1 MPFWFFLIM
10 NIATFLLTELLR
22 PKPNIEDAKP
32 AGLGDFQVPTATEGR
47 VVPLIWGRVK
57 MAGPNVVWYGDL
69 IADPITE
76 KIKTGLFSKET
87 VTTGFRYSIGL
98 QMALCRGP
106 LDLLINIRNDGS
118 FCWGEE
124 APSAD
129 ANLVPTDAGALY
141 FIDEPSFFGGEESGG
156 GGGLVGGGRIYPGT
170 ETQVVS
176 AYLAQFQIPTPF
188 YRGTCFITFERGE
201 IGLGPTLR
209 PFEFE
214 IQRIP
219 DGLDLATLQPG
230 DEEIDLGCNPM
241 NVIFEIITNTEW
253 GLARDSGLIDLVNFR
268 AQAAI
273 LKTEGQGFAWIMDRI
288 QDVLEVIKLVEQQV
302 DGVLTLD
309 PVTGLFSFTLIRFDY
324 TPGTLPLLDETN
336 VLKVTRFQRPAWA
349 ETQNQISVE
358 YTDRRKNYTT
368 SFGLAQDQG
377 NQDIVQAINSSKIR
391 SPGVKNPTLANAI
404 AWRELR
410 ALSTPLV
417 TMKIV
422 TDRSQ
427 FAVQPGDVLEFS
439 WARFGITRL
448 PVRVTRSD
456 RGKILDNEITL
467 DVAQDVFAFAP
478 GSFSDPI
485 DTGWIPVSSEAKVSL
500 RERLWEVPF
509 QLSLDNERHL
519 GVLCSRDGGL
529 HIQFDVF
536 ADRTGGSDFLFEGTE
551 LDFTPS
557 ALITAPI
564 SRDKGDVTPFVQDL
578 EIDGINDV
586 TFAELTDAG
595 DTTIDPNNPAN
606 VILIDEE
613 LIFFETVLDL
623 GGGLVRLEECHF
635 GLFDTVPADHL
646 DNAAVFFIGFGVG
659 LLQREGALPSPP
671 GPIAVKILPTTVRN
685 TLDIASA
692 SALAT
697 TVGQRILNPIPP
709 GDPML
714 NGNRFHD
721 LDGWTRAV
729 GTLNFTWNTRNRVT
743 QDFDTLQD
751 DPDLNQPGNV
761 GARIIVRRVDTSV
774 AVVDFDNIFSDQ
786 FVTTD
791 FLPQSSP
798 GIPDELDFTAEI
810 VNRTVAGNQGQVAIT
825 REFKVFGFG
834 IDFGADFGGE
844 APNIG
849 IVLSQGAP
857 PFTPEPIPGSGQ
869 DRIWTIDFLGVIDS
883 GESRRLL
890 FDITDTLNTQTLGG
904 VNIFLDA
911 AGEPT
916 LEDWAEATRVFLEES
931 FAFPAEPMPFTVTRE
946 GTQVI
951 VTTRFG
957 DLNLRQQPAAPIQ
970 TPLNTFPRTYEVQA
984 AAPASTPVQQVAY
997 LDWFGPADVLS
1008 QGVSALLEDVLSPTN
1023 SPAFA
1028 VSSPTRQNIT
1038 TLSITPLTYEA
1049 QQELGVTVASETFGV
1064 VPDGL
1069 SDARDQDLQEFY
1081 DKIRSSS
1088 MAQWFTTIEGPL
1100 AIRGGLDRPM
1110 ARAAIVLQTKDNF
1123 RLRTLQF
1130 STTWE
1135 YTAGG
1140 PAADFNGPVQ
1150 SGFKLLPKEGSPA
1163 EAGSTSGL
1171 IQVLSLSV
1179 FNTSNAFPD
1188 DGTLELSYTLD
1199 GTVFSE
1205 PVGTAPGS
1213 GATNYGLA
1221 FSALLDQIDADPRF
1235 DVVNRTED
1243 PSSTSFAAQVLAVT
1257 PNSPFEHFADV
1268 GKGLRIEFRDISP

>member
-69 IADPITE
+69 IAEPITE
-76 KIKTGLFSKET
+76 KVKTGLFSSER
-87 VTTGFRYSIGL
+87 VTTGFVYFIGL

-106 LDLLINIRNDGS
+106 VDLLINIRNDDS

-129 ANLVPTDAGALY
+129 ANLVPIDAGAVY
-141 FIDEPSFFGGEESGG
+141 FIDEPKFFGGDESGG
-156 GGGLVGGGRIYPGT
+156 GGGLVGGGRIFPGT
-170 ETQVVS
+170 ESQLIS
-176 AYLAQFQIPTPF
+176 AYLATFQIPTPF
-188 YRGTCFITFERGE
+188 YRGTCYITWERGE
-201 IGLGPTLR
+201 IGLGPQLR
-209 PFEFE
+209 RFEFE
-214 IQRIP
+214 VQRIP

-230 DEEIDLGCNPM
+230 DEEIDLGANPM
-241 NVIFEIITNTEW
+241 NVIFEILTNTEW
-253 GLARDSGLIDLVNFR
+253 GLARPSALIDLVNFR
-268 AQAAI
+268 AQAAT
-273 LKTEGQGFAWIMDRI
+273 LKTEGQGFAWVMDRI
-288 QDVLEVIKLVEQQV
+288 QDILEVVKLVEQQV

-309 PVTGLFSFTLIRFDY
+309 PVTGFFSFKLIRFDY
-324 TPGTLPLLDETN
+324 TPGALPLLDETN
-336 VLKVTRFQRPAWA
+336 ILKVTRFQRPAWA

-410 ALSTPLV
+410 ALSTPIAA
-417 TMKIV
+417 MKIV

-427 FAVQPGDVLEFS
+427 HAVEPGDVLEFS

-485 DTGWIPVSSEAKVSL
+485 DTGWIPISSEAKVSF
-500 RERLWEVPF
+500 RERLWEVPW

-529 HIQFDVF
+529 HISFDVF
-536 ADRTGGSDFLFEGTE
+536 ADATGGTNFVFRGTE
-551 LDFTPS
+551 LDFTPT
-557 ALITAPI
+557 AQITAAI
-564 SRDKGDVTPFVQDL
+564 SRDKGDVEPFTQDI
-578 EIDGINDV
+578 EIDVLNDII
-586 TFAELTDAG
+586 FAELSAAG
-595 DTTIDPNNPAN
+595 SITIDPNNPAN
-606 VILIDEE
+606 IFLIDEE
-613 LIFFETVLDL
+613 IFFFETVADL
-623 GGGLVRLEECHF
+623 GGGVLRLEECHA

-646 DNAAVFFIGFGVG
+646 DNAAVWFVGLGAG
-659 LLQREGALPSPP
+659 LLQRDGNLQGSSFN
-671 GPIAVKILPTTVRN
+671 VKILPTTVRN
-685 TLDIASA
+685 TLAIGDA

-697 TVGQRILNPIPP
+697 TVGNRTLNPIPP

-714 NGNRFHD
+714 NANRFHD
-721 LDGWTRAV
+721 LDGWTRTT
-729 GTLNFTWNTRNRVT
+729 GTLDFTWNTRNKT
-743 QDFDTLQD
+743 NQDFDTLQD
-751 DPDLNQPGNV
+751 DPDLDQPGDV
-761 GARIIVRRVDTSV
+761 GARIIVRRVDNSV
-774 AVVDFDNIFSDQ
+774 TVIDFDNIFSDQ
-786 FVTTD
+786 FITTN

-810 VNRTVAGNQGQVAIT
+810 VNRTTSGNQGQVAIT
-825 REFKVFGFG
+825 REFEIFGFG
-834 IDFGADFGGE
+834 IDFGGDFGGE
-844 APNIG
+844 APNNG

-857 PFTPEPIPGSGQ
+857 PFTPEPIPGSGV
-869 DRIWTIDFLGVIDS
+869 DRVWTIDFLGSIET

-904 VNIFLDA
+904 VSIFLDA

-916 LEDWAEATRVFLEES
+916 LEDWAEATREFLDTM
-931 FAFPAEPMPFTVTRE
+931 FLFPPEPMPFTVTRE

-957 DLNLRQQPAAPIQ
+957 DLNLRQQPASPIQ
-970 TPLNTFPRTYEVQA
+970 TPLNTFPGLFIRQA
-984 AAPASTPVQQVAY
+984 AAPPATPVSQVIY
-997 LDWFGPADVLS
+997 LDWFGPSGFNILV
-1008 QGVSALLEDVLSPTN
+1008 DVLSPTN
-1023 SPAFA
+1023 DPAFA
-1028 VSSPTRQNIT
+1028 VSSPLRQNIT
-1038 TLSITPLTYEA
+1038 SVGVGPLTWEA
-1049 QQELGVTVASETFGV
+1049 QQEIDPEGGNEIFGV
-1064 VPDGL
+1064 RATAPRTD
-1069 SDARDQDLQEFY
+1069 SRTQDLQEFY
-1081 DKIRSSS
+1081 DQFRNSSI
-1088 MAQWFTTIEGPL
+1088 AQFFTSIEGPL
-1100 AIRGGLDRPM
+1100 VLRGGLDRPM
-1110 ARAAIVLQTKDNF
+1110 ARAAIVMETKPNF
-1123 RLRTLQF
+1123 RATTLNF

-1163 EAGSTSGL
+1163 IAGSTIGL
-1171 IQVLSLSV
+1171 IQVLNVGV
-1179 FNTSNAFPD
+1179 FNINGATPD
-1188 DGTLELSYTLD
+1188 DGTLFLSYTLD

-1205 PVGTAPGS
+1205 AILPNPAPPS
-1213 GATNYGLA
+1213 AVNYAIA
-1221 FSALLDQIDADPRF
+1221 FSALMDAIDLDARF
-1235 DVVNRTED
+1235 EVVNRTED
-1243 PSSTSFAAQVLAVT
+1243 ITSTSFGAQIAAVT
-1257 PNSPFEHFADV
+1257 PNFAFEHFADV
-1268 GKGLRIEFRDISP
+1268 GKGLRIEFRDLSP

>member
-1 MPFWFFLIM
+1 MSFLVFLII

-69 IADPITE
+69 VADPITE
-76 KIKTGLFSKET
+76 KIKTGLFSSQV
-87 VTTGFRYSIGL
+87 VTIGFRYSIGL

-106 LDLLINIRNDGS
+106 VDLLINIRNDGS

-129 ANLVPTDAGALY
+129 ANLVPTDAGAIY

-176 AYLAQFQIPTPF
+176 AYLAQFQTPTPF

-209 PFEFE
+209 AFEFE

-230 DEEIDLGCNPM
+230 DEEIDLGANPM
-241 NVIFEIITNTEW
+241 NVIFEVLTNTEW

-273 LKTEGQGFAWIMDRI
+273 LKTEGQGFAWIMDRV
-288 QDVLEVIKLVEQQV
+288 QDLLEIIKLVEQQV
-302 DGVLTLD
+302 DGVLTED
-309 PVTGLFSFTLIRFDY
+309 PITGLFSFTLIRFDY

-349 ETQNQISVE
+349 ETVNQISIE

-391 SPGVKNPTLANAI
+391 QPGVKNPTLANAI

-410 ALSTPLV
+410 ALSTPLA
-417 TMKIV
+417 TLKIV

-427 FAVQPGDVLEFS
+427 FAVEPGDVLEFS

-485 DTGWIPVSSEAKVSL
+485 DTGWIAVSSEAKVSL

-529 HIQFDVF
+529 HIQFDIF
-536 ADRTGGSDFLFEGTE
+536 SDRIDSPNFNFEGTE

-564 SRDKGDVTPFVQDL
+564 SRDKGDITPFVQDI
-578 EIDGINDV
+578 EIDDINDV
-586 TFAELTDAG
+586 TFVALLAAAS
-595 DTTIDPNNPAN
+595 TTIDPNNPAN
-606 VILIDEE
+606 VFLIDEE
-613 LIFFETVLDL
+613 LIFFETVVNL
-623 GGGLVRLEECHF
+623 GGGLVRLETCHF
-635 GLFDTVPADHL
+635 GLFDTVPADHN
-646 DNAAVFFIGFGVG
+646 DNAALFFIGFGVG
-659 LLQREGALPSPP
+659 LLQREGPLPSPP
-671 GPIAVKILPTTVRN
+671 GAIDVKILPTTVRN
-685 TLDIASA
+685 TLAIGSA
-692 SALAT
+692 ATLST

-709 GDPML
+709 GDPFL

-721 LDGWTRAV
+721 LDGWTRIT

-743 QDFDTLQD
+743 QAFDTLQD
-751 DPDLNQPGNV
+751 DPDLSQPGNV
-761 GARIIVRRVDTSV
+761 GARIIVRRVDTT
-774 AVVDFDNIFSDQ
+774 AIVVDFDNIFSDQ
-786 FVTTD
+786 FITTD

-810 VNRTVAGNQGQVAIT
+810 VNRTVAGNQGQAVLT
-825 REFKVFGFG
+825 REFEIFGFG
-834 IDFGADFGGE
+834 IDFGGDFGGE
-844 APNIG
+844 TPNNG
-849 IVLSQGAP
+849 VVLSQGAP

-869 DRIWTIDFLGVIDS
+869 DRAWTIDFV
-883 GESRRLL
+883 GEFSTSERRRLL
-890 FDITDTLNTQTLGG
+890 FSAFDSLAFQSLETGVQLDGSIQSSLTEFAQATEAVLLAIFTD
-904 VNIFLDA
+904 
-911 AGEPT
+911 
-916 LEDWAEATRVFLEES
+916 R
-931 FAFPAEPMPFTVTRE
+931 PFTVTRD
-946 GTQVI
+946 GTQII

-957 DLNLRQQPAAPIQ
+957 DFNLRRQDSFGVTPAGRQPGIGVQQQAEGPVTPIQ
-970 TPLNTFPRTYEVQA
+970 QVVYIDFFESVDDATNPG
-984 AAPASTPVQQVAY
+984 STV
-997 LDWFGPADVLS
+997 
-1008 QGVSALLEDVLSPTN
+1008 DVLSPTTD
-1023 SPAFA
+1023 PVFA
-1028 VSSPTRQNIT
+1028 TAGLDQTIFNIRALTFEARQPLGPLGLVSVRATGTRSAVDQQYSQTFQQIYDSLLAN
-1038 TLSITPLTYEA
+1038 TLSQFYEVQGPVVLETGLTKPMNRGAILITLDENYDVEPQLFEA
-1049 QQELGVTVASETFGV
+1049 HG
-1064 VPDGL
+1064 
-1069 SDARDQDLQEFY
+1069 
-1081 DKIRSSS
+1081 I
-1088 MAQWFTTIEGPL
+1088 
-1100 AIRGGLDRPM
+1100 
-1110 ARAAIVLQTKDNF
+1110 
-1123 RLRTLQF
+1123 
-1130 STTWE
+1130 
-1135 YTAGG
+1135 GG
-1140 PAADFNGPVQ
+1140 PTFPP
-1150 SGFKLLPKEGSPA
+1150 FKLLVKEGTPSLR
-1163 EAGSTSGL
+1163 GSVSGL
-1171 IQVLSLSV
+1171 AHVINMGFDRLGSFFDVTGIRFL
-1179 FNTSNAFPD
+1179 F
-1188 DGTLELSYTLD
+1188 TLD
-1199 GTVFSE
+1199 GVVFEDTVL
-1205 PVGTAPGS
+1205 TPGGS
-1213 GATNYGLA
+1213 DEVRTVLNNILA
-1221 FSALLDQIDADPRF
+1221 AIDADPKY
-1235 DVVNRTED
+1235 DTQITTD
-1243 PSSTSFAAQVLAVT
+1243 SSTQFAFSAIRTVT
-1257 PNSPFEHFADV
+1257 NTPFEGFADA
-1268 GKGLRIEFRDISP
+1268 GFGLRIEFRDISP

>member
-1 MPFWFFLIM
+1 MPFWFFLII

-69 IADPITE
+69 VADPITE
-76 KIKTGLFSKET
+76 KVKTGLFSSER

-106 LDLLINIRNDGS
+106 VDLLINIRNDGS

-129 ANLVPTDAGALY
+129 ANLVPTDAGAIY

-209 PFEFE
+209 AFEFE
-214 IQRIP
+214 VERIP

-230 DEEIDLGCNPM
+230 DEEIDLGANPM
-241 NVIFEIITNTEW
+241 NVIFEILTNTEW
-253 GLARDSGLIDLVNFR
+253 GLARGSGLIDLVNFR

-288 QDVLEVIKLVEQQV
+288 QDVLEIVKLIEQQV
-302 DGVLTLD
+302 DGVLTED
-309 PVTGLFSFTLIRFDY
+309 SVTGLFSFTLIRFDY

-336 VLKVTRFQRPAWA
+336 ILKVTRFQRPAWA

-410 ALSTPLV
+410 ALSTPLA
-417 TMKIV
+417 TLKIV

-448 PVRVTRSD
+448 PVRVTRAD
-456 RGKILDNEITL
+456 RGKVLDNEITL
-467 DVAQDVFAFAP
+467 DVVQDVFAFSP

-485 DTGWIPVSSEAKVSL
+485 DTGWIAVESVAQPSL

-529 HIQFDVF
+529 HIQFDIF
-536 ADRTGGSDFLFEGTE
+536 ADRSGGTTFLFEGTE

-557 ALITAPI
+557 ALITAAI
-564 SRDKGDVTPFVQDL
+564 SRDKGDVTPFVQDI

-586 TFAELTDAG
+586 TVDQLTAAAS
-595 DTTIDPNNPAN
+595 TTIDPNAPTN
-606 VILIDEE
+606 VFLIDEE

-635 GLFDTVPADHL
+635 GLFDTIPTDHL
-646 DNAAVFFIGFGVG
+646 DNAAVFFIGFGAG
-659 LLQREGALPSPP
+659 LLQREGPLPDSVTS
-671 GPIAVKILPTTVRN
+671 IAVKILPTTVRN
-685 TLDIASA
+685 TLDIGSA
-692 SALAT
+692 ATLST
-697 TVGQRILNPIPP
+697 TVGQRIKNPIPP
-709 GDPML
+709 GDPFL
-714 NGNRFHD
+714 NANRFHD

-729 GTLNFTWNTRNRVT
+729 GTLNFTWNTRNRET

-751 DPDLNQPGNV
+751 DPDLSQPGDV

-774 AVVDFDNIFSDQ
+774 VVVDFDNIFSDQ
-786 FVTTD
+786 FITTD

-825 REFKVFGFG
+825 REFEIFGFG
-834 IDFGADFGGE
+834 IDFGRDFGGE
-844 APNIG
+844 APNNG
-849 IVLSQGAP
+849 IVLNAGAP
-857 PFTPEPIPGSGQ
+857 PFVPEPIPGSGQ
-869 DRIWTIDFLGVIDS
+869 DRAWTIDFFGTLAS
-883 GESRRLL
+883 GENRRYLISL
-890 FDITDTLNTQTLGG
+890 TDTLNQDSVLGF
-904 VNIFLDA
+904 NFFIPETSF
-911 AGEPT
+911 PT
-916 LEDWAEATRVFLEES
+916 LEDMAEEFRRQTQVA
-931 FAFPAEPMPFTVTRE
+931 ADFPAVPMPFTITRA
-946 GTQVI
+946 GTQVLI
-951 VTTRFG
+951 TTRFG
-957 DLNLRQQPAAPIQ
+957 DFTLRMEAAGPASGAGLTPGTMNVVQEAAPG
-970 TPLNTFPRTYEVQA
+970 
-984 AAPASTPVQQVAY
+984 STPVRQIIF
-997 LDWFGPADVLS
+997 LDWFESIDFFT
-1008 QGVSALLEDVLSPTN
+1008 DKLSPTN
-1023 SPAFA
+1023 DAAFGIASPSTPNKNRFF
-1028 VSSPTRQNIT
+1028 IT
-1038 TLSITPLTYEA
+1038 ASTFEQFQEIGGDNSGLFSISA
-1049 QQELGVTVASETFGV
+1049 IQ
-1064 VPDGL
+1064 DGL
-1069 SDARDQDLQEFY
+1069 STARDQDIQEFY
-1081 DKIRSSS
+1081 DQIRSQDATRF
-1088 MAQWFTTIEGPL
+1088 MQVIEGPL
-1100 AIRGGLDRPM
+1100 AIRGGLDFPM
-1110 ARAAIVLQTKDNF
+1110 ERTGIVIEMKDNF
-1123 RLRTLQF
+1123 EIRPQTVQSAVDGGGVAF
-1130 STTWE
+1130 N
-1135 YTAGG
+1135 AGG
-1140 PAADFNGPVQ
+1140 
-1150 SGFKLLPKEGSPA
+1150 FKFIAKEGSPGVPGLA
-1163 EAGSTSGL
+1163 TGLTHVISAGTFNNFSPPSGV
-1171 IQVLSLSV
+1171 II
-1179 FNTSNAFPD
+1179 
-1188 DGTLELSYTLD
+1188 SYTLD

-1205 PVGTAPGS
+1205 TLAATPPAGS
-1213 GATNYGLA
+1213 NTRVAWID
-1221 FSALLDQIDADPRF
+1221 LLDAVNADSRF
-1235 DVVNRTED
+1235 LAVNRVDDVDRISLFAQIT
-1243 PSSTSFAAQVLAVT
+1243 SSSF
-1257 PNSPFEHFADV
+1257 NSAFEAFADV
-1268 GKGLRIEFRDISP
+1268 GLGLRIEFRDISP

>member
-1 MPFWFFLIM
+1 MSFLVFLII

-69 IADPITE
+69 VADPITE
-76 KIKTGLFSKET
+76 KIKTGLFSSQV

-106 LDLLINIRNDGS
+106 VDLLINIRNDGS

-129 ANLVPTDAGALY
+129 ANLVPTDTGAIY

-170 ETQVVS
+170 ESQVVS
-176 AYLAQFQIPTPF
+176 AYLAQFQTPTPF

-209 PFEFE
+209 AFEFE

-230 DEEIDLGCNPM
+230 DEEIDLGANPM
-241 NVIFEIITNTEW
+241 NVIFEVITNTEW

-288 QDVLEVIKLVEQQV
+288 QDVLEIIKLVESQV
-302 DGVLTLD
+302 DGVLTEN

-349 ETQNQISVE
+349 ETVNQISVE

-391 SPGVKNPTLANAI
+391 QPGVKNPTLANAI

-410 ALSTPLV
+410 ALSTPLA
-417 TMKIV
+417 TLKIV

-427 FAVQPGDVLEFS
+427 FAVEPGDVLEFS

-485 DTGWIPVSSEAKVSL
+485 DTGWIAVSSEAKVSL
-500 RERLWEVPF
+500 RERLWEIPF
-509 QLSLDNERHL
+509 QLSLDNDRHL

-536 ADRTGGSDFLFEGTE
+536 SDRSDPGAGVTLFEGTE

-564 SRDKGDVTPFVQDL
+564 SRDKGDVTPFVQDI
-578 EIDGINDV
+578 EIDAINDV
-586 TFAELTDAG
+586 TFAELTAIAS
-595 DTTIDPNNPAN
+595 TTIDRNNPAN
-606 VILIDEE
+606 IFLIDEE
-613 LIFFETVLDL
+613 IFFFETVLDL
-623 GGGLVRLEECHF
+623 GGGTFRLEESHA

-646 DNAAVFFIGFGVG
+646 DNAALFFVGLGAG
-659 LLQREGALPSPP
+659 LLQREGALPTPP
-671 GPIAVKILPTTVRN
+671 GPIDVKILPTTVRN
-685 TLDIASA
+685 TLAIGAA
-692 SALAT
+692 AT
-697 TVGQRILNPIPP
+697 LSTAVLNRINSPIPP
-709 GDPML
+709 GDPFL

-721 LDGWTRAV
+721 LDGWTRVV
-729 GTLNFTWNTRNRVT
+729 GTLDFTWNTRNRET
-743 QDFDTLQD
+743 QDFDTKQD
-751 DPDLNQPGNV
+751 DPDVQQAGDV
-761 GARIIVRRVDTSV
+761 GARIRVRRVDTT
-774 AVVDFDNIFSDQ
+774 ALVVDFDNIFSDQ
-786 FVTTD
+786 FIRTD

-810 VNRTVAGNQGQVAIT
+810 VNRTVVGGQSQVAIT
-825 REFKVFGFG
+825 REFEVFGFG

-844 APNIG
+844 APNNG
-849 IVLSQGAP
+849 VVLNAGAP
-857 PFTPEPIPGSGQ
+857 PFVPEPIPGSGQ
-869 DRIWTIDFLGVIDS
+869 DRAWTVDFLGVVNPGEDRRYLISLTDNLNQDS
-883 GESRRLL
+883 VLGFNFFIAESS
-890 FDITDTLNTQTLGG
+890 F
-904 VNIFLDA
+904 
-911 AGEPT
+911 PT
-916 LEDWAEATRVFLEES
+916 LEDMAEEFRRQVQVA
-931 FAFPAEPMPFTVTRE
+931 ADFPPEPMPFTITRE
-946 GTQVI
+946 GTQVLI
-951 VTTRFG
+951 TTRFG
-957 DLNLRQQPAAPIQ
+957 DFTLRMQAGAVFGSGF
-970 TPLNTFPRTYEVQA
+970 TPGKSFIVQE
-984 AAPASTPVQQVAY
+984 AAPAATPIRQVIF
-997 LDWFGPADVLS
+997 LDWFE
-1008 QGVSALLEDVLSPTN
+1008 SAILPSGAIDFFNDRLSPTN
-1023 SPAFA
+1023 DPAFGLVA
-1028 VSSPTRQNIT
+1028 PNGPNKNRFFIT
-1038 TLSITPLTYEA
+1038 ASTFEQL
-1049 QQELGVTVASETFGV
+1049 QELGGDNNALFTINALQ
-1064 VPDGL
+1064 DGL
-1069 SDARDQDLQEFY
+1069 STDRAGQIPEFY
-1081 DKIRSSS
+1081 DQIRNQDATRF
-1088 MAQWFTTIEGPL
+1088 MQEIEGPL
-1100 AIRGGLDRPM
+1100 AIRGGLDFPM
-1110 ARAAIVLQTKDNF
+1110 ERTGIVIEMKDNF
-1123 RLRTLQF
+1123 EIRPQTVANAIDGRGVAF
-1130 STTWE
+1130 S
-1135 YTAGG
+1135 AGG
-1140 PAADFNGPVQ
+1140 
-1150 SGFKLLPKEGSPA
+1150 FKFIAKEGSPGVPGLTTGLTHVIN
-1163 EAGSTSGL
+1163 AGMFN
-1171 IQVLSLSV
+1171 SLSP
-1179 FNTSNAFPD
+1179 AP
-1188 DGTLELSYTLD
+1188 GTIISYTLD

-1205 PVGTAPGS
+1205 TLGALPPKGS
-1213 GATNYGLA
+1213 NTREAWIL
-1221 FSALLDQIDADPRF
+1221 LLDAVDADARF
-1235 DVVNRTED
+1235 DAINRVDDVDRTSLFAKIK
-1243 PSSTSFAAQVLAVT
+1243 SSSFNT
-1257 PNSPFEHFADV
+1257 PFEAFADV
-1268 GKGLRIEFRDISP
+1268 GLGLRIEFRDISP

>member
-1 MPFWFFLIM
+1 MPFWFFLII

-69 IADPITE
+69 VAEPITE
-76 KIKTGLFSKET
+76 KIKTGLFSSER
-87 VTTGFRYSIGL
+87 VTTGFIYFIGL

-106 LDLLINIRNDGS
+106 VDLLINIRNDGS

-124 APSAD
+124 APSVD

-141 FIDEPSFFGGEESGG
+141 FIDEPKFFGGEESGG

-201 IGLGPTLR
+201 IGLGPQLR

-214 IQRIP
+214 VQRIP

-230 DEEIDLGCNPM
+230 DEIVDLGANPM
-241 NVIFEIITNTEW
+241 NVIFEILTNTEW
-253 GLARDSGLIDLVNFR
+253 GLARGSGLIDLVNFR

-288 QDVLEVIKLVEQQV
+288 QDVLEIVKLIEQQV
-302 DGVLTLD
+302 DGVLTED
-309 PVTGLFSFTLIRFDY
+309 QVTGLFSFTLIRFDY

-377 NQDIVQAINSSKIR
+377 NQDIVQAINSSKVR

-427 FAVQPGDVLEFS
+427 FDVEPGDVLEFS

-448 PVRVTRSD
+448 PIRVTKSD
-456 RGKILDNEITL
+456 RGKVLDNEITL
-467 DVAQDVFAFAP
+467 DVAQDVFAFSP

-485 DTGWIPVSSEAKVSL
+485 DTSWIPVSSEAQPSF

-536 ADRTGGSDFLFEGTE
+536 SDRSNPGGGVTLFEGTE

-557 ALITAPI
+557 AQITAAI
-564 SRDKGDVTPFVQDL
+564 SRDKGDVTPFVQDI
-578 EIDGINDV
+578 EIDVINDV
-586 TFAELTDAG
+586 TFVALTAAAS
-595 DTTIDPNNPAN
+595 TTIDPSNPTN
-606 VILIDEE
+606 IFLIDEE

-623 GGGLVRLEECHF
+623 GGGVFRLEECHF

-646 DNAAVFFIGFGVG
+646 DNAELFFVGFGAG
-659 LLQREGALPSPP
+659 LLQREGALPTPP
-671 GPIAVKILPTTVRN
+671 GPIEVKILPTTVRN
-685 TLDIASA
+685 TLDIGSA
-692 SALAT
+692 AILSTSVLN
-697 TVGQRILNPIPP
+697 RINGPIPP
-709 GDPML
+709 GDPFL
-714 NGNRFHD
+714 STNRFHD
-721 LDGWTRAV
+721 LDGWTRTT
-729 GTLNFTWNTRNRVT
+729 GTLNFTWNTRNRET

-751 DPDLNQPGNV
+751 DPDIIQSGDV
-761 GARIIVRRVDTSV
+761 GARIRVRRVDTS
-774 AVVDFDNIFSDQ
+774 ALVVDFDNIFSDQ
-786 FVTTD
+786 FITTN

-810 VNRTVAGNQGQVAIT
+810 VNRTTAGGQSQEVIT
-825 REFKVFGFG
+825 REFEIFGFG

-844 APNIG
+844 APNNG
-849 IVLSQGAP
+849 IVLNAGAP
-857 PFTPEPIPGSGQ
+857 PFVPEPIPGSGQ
-869 DRIWTIDFLGVIDS
+869 DRAWTIDFLGS
-883 GESRRLL
+883 
-890 FDITDTLNTQTLGG
+890 
-904 VNIFLDA
+904 VN
-911 AGEPT
+911 AGEDRRYLISLT
-916 LEDWAEATRVFLEES
+916 DNLNQQSVLGFNFFIAFSAGFTTREAMAEEFRRQVQVAVD
-931 FAFPAEPMPFTVTRE
+931 FPAVSMPFTVTRE
-946 GTQVI
+946 GTQVLI
-951 VTTRFG
+951 TTRFG
-957 DLNLRQQPAAPIQ
+957 DFSIRFQSGVTANAGDFTPGTLRV
-970 TPLNTFPRTYEVQA
+970 VQA
-984 AAPASTPVQQVAY
+984 AAPAATPIRQVVF
-997 LDWFGPADVLS
+997 LDWFAS
-1008 QGVSALLEDVLSPTN
+1008 GVDPVSGGVDFLNDVLSPTN
-1023 SPAFA
+1023 DPAFGIVA
-1028 VSSPTRQNIT
+1028 ANGPNQNRFFIVSSTWEQ
-1038 TLSITPLTYEA
+1038 L
-1049 QQELGVTVASETFGV
+1049 QELGGDTSALVTIGGLQDGAST
-1064 VPDGL
+1064 
-1069 SDARDQDLQEFY
+1069 ARTQQIPLFY
-1081 DKIRSSS
+1081 DQIRGQDAARF
-1088 MAQWFTTIEGPL
+1088 MAEIEGPL
-1100 AIRGGLDRPM
+1100 AIRGGLDFPM
-1110 ARAAIVLQTKDNF
+1110 QRTGIVIEMADNF
-1123 RLRTLQF
+1123 TFRTPSVAQSVDGRGVAF
-1130 STTWE
+1130 S
-1135 YTAGG
+1135 AGG
-1140 PAADFNGPVQ
+1140 
-1150 SGFKLLPKEGSPA
+1150 FKFIAKEGS
-1163 EAGSTSGL
+1163 AGVPGL
-1171 IQVLSLSV
+1171 TTGLTHVV
-1179 FNTSNAFPD
+1179 NTSIFHLNNGLA
-1188 DGTLELSYTLD
+1188 GATISYTLD

-1205 PVGTAPGS
+1205 ILP
-1213 GATNYGLA
+1213 ATSPTSTNVRA
-1221 FSALLDQIDADPRF
+1221 AWVDLLDQVDADSRF
-1235 DVVNRTED
+1235 EAVNRRD
-1243 PSSTSFAAQVLAVT
+1243 DLDRLSLFAQVKSSSFNV
-1257 PNSPFEHFADV
+1257 NFEAFADV
-1268 GKGLRIEFRDISP
+1268 GFGLRIEFRDISP